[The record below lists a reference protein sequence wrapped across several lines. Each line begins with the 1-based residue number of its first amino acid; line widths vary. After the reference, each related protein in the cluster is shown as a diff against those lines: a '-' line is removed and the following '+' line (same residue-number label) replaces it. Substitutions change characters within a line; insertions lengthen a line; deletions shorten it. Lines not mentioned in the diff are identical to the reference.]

1 MTRSKRIQEDS
12 EEKKNSFLKAAD
24 DVFTEKDQ
32 APRKVEV
39 STNGNPVA
47 SKEGKKEVLR
57 PPHVSV
63 LFPQRLKDKS
73 EDEQFAR
80 FVEMLKKVHINIP
93 FVEAIAQMSKY
104 AKYLKEILSNKGKLV
119 DFATIALNKE
129 CSTIILRKLLH
140 KLSDPMSFLVHYI
153 IGNLQINR
161 ALCDLGSVYKKQE
174 DSRVL
179 ALCDHLECQY
189 INDNSLLDK

>member
-80 FVEMLKKVHINIP
+80 FVEMLKKKCIMIP
-93 FVEAIAQMSKY
+93 
-104 AKYLKEILSNKGKLV
+104 
-119 DFATIALNKE
+119 
-129 CSTIILRKLLH
+129 
-140 KLSDPMSFLVHYI
+140 
-153 IGNLQINR
+153 
-161 ALCDLGSVYKKQE
+161 LGIPK
-174 DSRVL
+174 
-179 ALCDHLECQY
+179 
-189 INDNSLLDK
+189 